1 MHSPRGQRR
10 LLVVGAENVIH
21 VTRPGRIRRSGHQR
35 ETAFG
40 RAVLLKIDRF
50 GQRFPR
56 RRGVQRPVR
65 PVLIMDVDPPGR
77 VLDHDQNVGL
87 GAVGQ
92 VDCEEIAGQDRLGL
106 GAQELPSRRPGPP
119 GSGVDAVRRED
130 LPHGRCRDLDSQAG
144 QLAVDPAVSPSG
156 ILPGQ
161 PEDQGLDVPAG
172 GRAAGPA
179 ALGSG
184 GLAAADDVAVPAHD
198 RVRGDQQ
205 PQPSG

>member
-1 MHSPRGQRR
+1 M
-10 LLVVGAENVIH
+10 GAENVIH

-40 RAVLLKIDRF
+40 RGF

-106 GAQELPSRRPGPP
+106 GAQELPSRRP
-119 GSGVDAVRRED
+119 
-130 LPHGRCRDLDSQAG
+130 
-144 QLAVDPAVSPSG
+144 
-156 ILPGQ
+156 
-161 PEDQGLDVPAG
+161 
-172 GRAAGPA
+172 
-179 ALGSG
+179 
-184 GLAAADDVAVPAHD
+184 
-198 RVRGDQQ
+198 
-205 PQPSG
+205 